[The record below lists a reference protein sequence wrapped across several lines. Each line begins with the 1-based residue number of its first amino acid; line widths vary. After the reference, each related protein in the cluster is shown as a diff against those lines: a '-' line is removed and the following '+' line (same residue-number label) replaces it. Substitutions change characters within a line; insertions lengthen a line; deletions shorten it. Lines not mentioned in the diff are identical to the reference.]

1 MLYNETIHSYF
12 SPERLQQIMSEN
24 ITSAAAKTTDAAVNR
39 AAKAAGVTA
48 AAVSEALPTVVETV
62 DVVTTMPAKIVLNQK
77 LVVTASIIGG
87 VAIGA
92 GALWG
97 IQKFRT
103 RRLVSKMQKAVD
115 ETTSTDQV

>member
-1 MLYNETIHSYF
+1 
-12 SPERLQQIMSEN
+12 MSEN

-77 LVVTASIIGG
+77 LVVAASIIGG